1 MKNIRVSD
9 WTHKELVKLSKNYG
23 KSQGEII
30 SKMVEYFKKS
40 GVDFFEDEPKNPS
53 EQISEM
59 NKRLNQ
65 VVAFQREFESK
76 KLTPILDELV
86 LTEQRIKQMIDSKPT
101 EEAKIKVEKVKEIM
115 LMMDKKYKMILEKL
129 D

>member
-40 GVDFFEDEPKNPS
+40 GIDFFEDEPKNPS

-86 LTEQRIKQMIDSKPT
+86 LTEQRLKAIIADK
-101 EEAKIKVEKVKEIM
+101 EKVYGKPVSISKLIEALFKI
-115 LMMDKKYKMILEKL
+115 DKKVNSLMQKT
-129 D
+129 

>member
-9 WTHKELVKLSKNYG
+9 WTHKELVKLSKSYG

-101 EEAKIKVEKVKEIM
+101 DEAKIKVEKVKGI
-115 LMMDKKYKMILEKL
+115 LDTISGQYKTILGKL
-129 D
+129 E